1 MAENFYVGYSEL
13 VRYLKEN
20 KAWSYAVFLN
30 CHRDTILTTVRPS
43 DSWLALDSTWTR
55 RFLFKAKEF
64 NPENFATLERKV
76 KAECANKGFQEYWEK
91 LIYEQKEMSVNR
103 THLMNSMDMY
113 GVAGEQ
119 NYQKITSRGYLKAFG
134 ETSEAELGSSKN
146 PFIVSEHG
154 MDSINNQDEV
164 WPSH

>member
-1 MAENFYVGYSEL
+1 
-13 VRYLKEN
+13 
-20 KAWSYAVFLN
+20 
-30 CHRDTILTTVRPS
+30 
-43 DSWLALDSTWTR
+43 
-55 RFLFKAKEF
+55 
-64 NPENFATLERKV
+64 
-76 KAECANKGFQEYWEK
+76 
-91 LIYEQKEMSVNR
+91 
-103 THLMNSMDMY
+103 MNSMDMY

-154 MDSINNQDEV
+154 MDSNNNQDEV